1 MQSLELIGEH
11 DPLTDRFTARAF
23 ERDGVAVMHVAVDQ
37 DGVWRFSGG
46 GDVAPAA
53 PPVDRASTA
62 AVRAT
67 FTVDTD
73 RMHAFWERTEDGTDW
88 LSWMDVLLLRDEN
101 PPDWQEM
108 PPVDGPAADAPEP
121 LRALDVVAGAWSLH
135 RSPGA
140 VPRGAAAFTWL
151 VGGRVLVGRVEVR
164 DDATTPPQHALV
176 LCRWDEPSRTCVA
189 HVFDAGGGHSTYRV
203 STDGNEVRLEGSGGV
218 VTGWLD
224 PSTGELGYAWTV
236 TDDGDATPSQPG
248 APGTAPS

>member
-140 VPRGAAAFTWL
+140 VPRGAAASPGSWAA
-151 VGGRVLVGRVEVR
+151 GSSSGASRC
-164 DDATTPPQHALV
+164 ATTRPRRRSTPSCCAAGTSRHGRA
-176 LCRWDEPSRTCVA
+176 SRTS
-189 HVFDAGGGHSTYRV
+189 ST
-203 STDGNEVRLEGSGGV
+203 
-218 VTGWLD
+218 
-224 PSTGELGYAWTV
+224 PAA
-236 TDDGDATPSQPG
+236 ATPPTG
-248 APGTAPS
+248 